1 LLLVMYRGEV
11 AMGVGIVW
19 MMRREARE
27 DWGLG
32 TIKSLAIRYHRRPKT
47 PNPGTKAPKNV
58 SAFLTRYSVSPLG
71 DLDLVN

>member
-1 LLLVMYRGEV
+1 
-11 AMGVGIVW
+11 MGVGIVW

-47 PNPGTKAPKNV
+47 PNPGTKAPENSQCFPDTV
-58 SAFLTRYSVSPLG
+58 
-71 DLDLVN
+71 

>member
-1 LLLVMYRGEV
+1 
-11 AMGVGIVW
+11 MGVGIVW

-47 PNPGTKAPKNV
+47 PNPETKKAPENSQCFPDTV
-58 SAFLTRYSVSPLG
+58 
-71 DLDLVN
+71 